1 MAKRIIKDGRIR
13 EIIHN
18 IAEDFRFSNELGDY
32 ALMFYKADTDAIIRG
47 SDIDMMIEYLSE
59 GLKELQD
66 TIEYRR
72 EFLEQNPQ
80 SDEIKLLENLSTI
93 EKEYIELLEFLRK

>member
-32 ALMFYKADTDAIIRG
+32 ALIFYKADTDAIIRG

>member
-1 MAKRIIKDGRIR
+1 MAKRVIKEGRIR

-18 IAEDFRFSNELGDY
+18 IAEDFKFSNELGDY
-32 ALMFYKADTDAIIRG
+32 ALLFYKADTEQVIKG
-47 SDIDMMIEYLSE
+47 SDIDTMIEYLSE

-80 SDEIKLLENLSTI
+80 ADEIKLLENLSVI